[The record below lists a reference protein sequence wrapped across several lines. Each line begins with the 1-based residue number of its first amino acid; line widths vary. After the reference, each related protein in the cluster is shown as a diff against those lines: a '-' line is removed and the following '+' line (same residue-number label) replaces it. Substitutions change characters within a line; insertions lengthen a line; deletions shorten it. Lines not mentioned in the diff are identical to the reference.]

1 MVKKK
6 KFIYLA
12 ILSVFILIGTIL
24 SININTSSF
33 FGEPSPKN
41 IKKEH
46 NFVESSPITFNEKPD
61 FNISYKTIEL
71 TVFEN
76 QKDILLVDMGSKP
89 QEIYLSYNEPD
100 RNVYVVKNYI
110 TGEEKILYENKNVFA
125 TAIQGVYN
133 DILYIIE
140 TIIQDEKLVSDVVL
154 VNNNGSVYR
163 YNIGKMDKIPY
174 VQQLDNL
181 LLINY
186 EYREENMVKTYLTY
200 FDMTNFNQENILQEQ
215 YTENLSGTVT
225 GKYILF
231 AGGMEN
237 TIYYQIV
244 EYNDE
249 DIEKGG
255 KSYIYKINKND
266 INSAEKLFE
275 LENKA
280 LFLSGDENSLI
291 ISDYVFEP
299 PFYDSGK
306 LYIKNNDN
314 WSYTIIP
321 NVTAGADLIGA
332 EKISDKVLLIFNNE
346 SFYIYDY
353 INKQYIEE
361 RYRKKFDSLYSR
373 INVSSNKFLYLEDNN
388 GKFYLHVYSYFD

>member
-1 MVKKK
+1 
-6 KFIYLA
+6 
-12 ILSVFILIGTIL
+12 
-24 SININTSSF
+24 
-33 FGEPSPKN
+33 
-41 IKKEH
+41 
-46 NFVESSPITFNEKPD
+46 
-61 FNISYKTIEL
+61 
-71 TVFEN
+71 
-76 QKDILLVDMGSKP
+76 MGSKP
-89 QEIYLSYNEPD
+89 QGIYLSYNEPD

-353 INKQYIEE
+353 INKQYMEE